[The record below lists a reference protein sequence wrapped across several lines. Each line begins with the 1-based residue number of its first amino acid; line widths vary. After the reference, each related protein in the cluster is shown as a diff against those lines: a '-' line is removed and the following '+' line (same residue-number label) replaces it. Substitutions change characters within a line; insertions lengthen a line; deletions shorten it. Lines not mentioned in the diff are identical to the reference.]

1 MAAVRVLFAG
11 SPDIAVPTLE
21 ALALSSHV
29 VVAVLTNP
37 PSKVGRGMKVS
48 DTPVAQAAVRL
59 WGDAVPIFRFETLKA
74 EARAAVAACNAEI
87 LVSFAYGHI
96 FGPKFMA
103 LFPKGGINVHPSLL
117 PRWRGSA
124 PIQHAILAM
133 DAETGISI
141 QTIAPE
147 MDTGDLL
154 LVQRIPLTGRET
166 AGALSEYCARVA
178 APMVIEALDELEEG
192 RAVFRPQRGEPTYC
206 GKISKED
213 GQIDWT
219 RPSRELDARIRAFD
233 PWPGAY
239 TTLRG
244 ARLSILEA
252 EPLDEFVPTETD
264 EHVTNSPPGTI
275 IAVSASK
282 GIVVATGRGYL
293 AVRRLQLATR
303 KAVGFREF
311 ANGVRGLVGT
321 VLS

>member
-1 MAAVRVLFAG
+1 MRVLFAG

-21 ALALSSHV
+21 ALAASSHV

-37 PSKVGRGMKVS
+37 ASTKGRGLRVS
-48 DTPVAQAAVRL
+48 DTPIAQAATRL
-59 WGDAVPIFRFETLKA
+59 WGDRVPVFRFETLKT

-87 LVSFAYGHI
+87 LVSFAYGHL

-103 LFPKGGINVHPSLL
+103 LFPRGGINVHPSLL

-133 DAETGISI
+133 DTETGISI

-147 MDTGDLL
+147 MDTGDLV
-154 LVQRIPLTGRET
+154 LVQRIPLTGKET
-166 AGALSEYCARVA
+166 AGALSEYCAHAA
-178 APMVIEALDELEEG
+178 APMVVEALDRIEDG
-192 RAVFRPQRGEPTYC
+192 RAVFMSQRGEPTYC

-213 GQIDWT
+213 SRIDWAKS
-219 RPSRELDARIRAFD
+219 SRELDAQIRAFD
-233 PWPGAY
+233 PWPGSY
-239 TTLRG
+239 TSLRG

-252 EPLDEFVPTETD
+252 EPLDEYMPIEKD
-264 EHVTNSPPGTI
+264 EHVTNPAPGTI

-282 GIVVATGRGYL
+282 GIVVATGRGFL
-293 AVRRLQLATR
+293 AIKRLQLATR
-303 KAVGFREF
+303 KPMGAYEF
-311 ANGVRGLVGT
+311 ANGVRGLVGA